1 MAEAYESLSVGGKS
15 TLGGGSSESSI
26 SVDSENGNTD
36 AGQNNFGS
44 NLDTLIAT
52 GNLDLQEGEALLD
65 SIMDDETAHLKR
77 SHEDTTENK

>member
-26 SVDSENGNTD
+26 SVDSENGTTD
-36 AGQNNFGS
+36 GQNNFGS

>member
-1 MAEAYESLSVGGKS
+1 
-15 TLGGGSSESSI
+15 
-26 SVDSENGNTD
+26 
-36 AGQNNFGS
+36 
-44 NLDTLIAT
+44 LIAT